1 MTSLNRRSLLAGSA
15 AAGVVALAG
24 PARAQETPGVTAT
37 ELKIGCTTSLSGPVS
52 ALGTI
57 ARCSDA
63 YFKMVNEQGG
73 IAGRK
78 INFIFYDDA
87 FNPAKTV
94 EQTRKLIESDNVAFL
109 FSMLGTSPNSAVV
122 KYINANKVPHLFLS
136 VNGDKWGDYAT
147 YPWTMGFAPSS
158 RTEAQIFAK
167 YALSQKPDAKFA
179 LLYQN
184 DDLGKDFV
192 NGLKD
197 VLGAQYEARVKA
209 VSYEVTDPTVD
220 SQIVTLRASGADVL
234 ISGVTARFAAQ
245 AIRKVFELD
254 WKPMHFVTSG
264 ASSVSSTIMPVGPER
279 ALGLITSTYIKD
291 PSDPGMGRRRRDE
304 GLFRLHGEI
313 LWRRQSE
320 GGAQR
325 LWLHGHLGAE
335 EIAGAVQRQFL
346 ARQHHG
352 PGQQSEKPRGPD
364 AAAGR
369 SRQHQP
375 DQPPPAA
382 ADAAAA
388 LGRQGLCPVRQH
400 HRGGQS
406 LISAAVGNTKI
417 SLRMAHR
424 RSKVGL
430 NQSKETPDDHAL
442 SLPRRALV
450 PAGVDAGRDGA
461 AL

>member
-15 AAGVVALAG
+15 AAGVAALAG
-24 PARAQETPGVTAT
+24 PTRAQETPGVTST
-37 ELKIGCTTSLSGPVS
+37 EIKIGCTTSLSGPVS

-63 YFKMVNEQGG
+63 YFKMINEQGG

-94 EQTRKLIESDNVAFL
+94 EQTRKLIESDEVAFL

-122 KYINANKVPHLFLS
+122 KYINAKKVPHLFLS
-136 VNGDKWGDYAT
+136 VNGDKWGDYQT

-167 YALSQKPDAKFA
+167 HALSQKPDAKFA

-192 NGLKD
+192 AGLKD
-197 VLGAQYEARVKA
+197 VLGAQYESRVKA
-209 VSYEVTDPTVD
+209 LSYEVTDPTVD

-245 AIRKVFELD
+245 AIRKVYELD

-264 ASSVSSTIMPVGPER
+264 ASSVSSTIMPVGAER

-291 PSDPGMGRRRRDE
+291 PSDPA
-304 GLFRLHGEI
+304 
-313 LWRRQSE
+313 W
-320 GGAQR
+320 
-325 LWLHGHLGAE
+325 
-335 EIAGAVQRQFL
+335 
-346 ARQHHG
+346 
-352 PGQQSEKPRGPD
+352 
-364 AAAGR
+364 
-369 SRQHQP
+369 
-375 DQPPPAA
+375 
-382 ADAAAA
+382 AD
-388 LGRQGLCPVRQH
+388 
-400 HRGGQS
+400 
-406 LISAAVGNTKI
+406 
-417 SLRMAHR
+417 
-424 RSKVGL
+424 
-430 NQSKETPDDHAL
+430 
-442 SLPRRALV
+442 
-450 PAGVDAGRDGA
+450 DAGMKEYFAFMAKYFGDGNPKEFLNA
-461 AL
+461 YGYTVTSVLNKLLEQCNGNFSRASIMAQANNLKNLEVPTLLPGVRVNTSPTNHHPLRQMQLQRWDGKGYARFGSIIEGTNL